1 VSAPFALAAPLIL
14 ASASPRRVDLLTA
27 AGFEFTRRPADID
40 ETPRAGEVP
49 ERPDAY
55 VLRVALD
62 KALAVHAAHPDSV
75 VLAADTTVTV
85 DGLILGK
92 PADAAEATRFLERLA
107 GRDHSVLT
115 AVVVIGPTQLAAPGE
130 TPRIESEVV
139 RSIVTFR
146 ALTPADIA
154 RYVATGE
161 PMGKAG
167 AYAIQGIGASLV
179 ASVAGSYT
187 GVIGLPVPET
197 LALLAKVRVPQ
208 NK

>member
-1 VSAPFALAAPLIL
+1 MSAPFALPAPLIL

-40 ETPRAGEVP
+40 ETPLAGEA
-49 ERPDAY
+49 PDRY

-62 KALAVHAAHPDSV
+62 KALAVHAANPASV
-75 VLAADTTVTV
+75 ILAADTTVTI

-92 PADAAEATRFLERLA
+92 PADATEATHFLERLA
-107 GRDHSVLT
+107 GRDHDVLT
-115 AVVVIGPTQLAAPGE
+115 AVVVIGPTQLAARGE

-179 ASVAGSYT
+179 TSVAGSYT
-187 GVIGLPVPET
+187 GVIGLPVSET
-197 LALLAKVRVPQ
+197 LALLAKVRAPQ
-208 NK
+208 SK